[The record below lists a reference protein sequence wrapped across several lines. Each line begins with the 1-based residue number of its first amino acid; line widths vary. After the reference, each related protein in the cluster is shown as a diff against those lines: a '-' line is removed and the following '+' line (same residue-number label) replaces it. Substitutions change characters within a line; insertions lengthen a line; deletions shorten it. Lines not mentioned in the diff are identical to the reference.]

1 MEKNIGMI
9 DRIIRF
15 IVGILLFYLA
25 FTTTNNLLIVLGVI
39 FGLISVIES
48 FIGYCGIYKLLNINT
63 RR

>member
-1 MEKNIGMI
+1 MEKNIGMV

>member
-39 FGLISVIES
+39 FGLISVI
-48 FIGYCGIYKLLNINT
+48 
-63 RR
+63 